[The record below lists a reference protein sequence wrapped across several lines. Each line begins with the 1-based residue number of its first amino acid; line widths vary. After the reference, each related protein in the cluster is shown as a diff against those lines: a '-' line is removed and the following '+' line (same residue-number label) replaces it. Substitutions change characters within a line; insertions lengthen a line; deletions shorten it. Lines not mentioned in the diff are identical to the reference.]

1 MKKIIQIIKKI
12 KWPIVALALLAVIY
26 FGFDLAKSKIV
37 ANNFFQK
44 YDVLTAS
51 GDDIFS
57 YNEIKLNGKTIENT
71 NDDWTNVLSIPES
84 LKYIL
89 LTSSYSKGHDI
100 KCGDTTIPKRVEV
113 SNLGENEWCI
123 KHNEKELVS
132 MTSAQYFHYDAND
145 IVYENCL
152 KSGYYEGVDGGM
164 GFNSCAERGLFL
176 NDKKIATTKEK
187 IGINYLTNKSRL
199 EDASSFNYYPSKK
212 LGSQIIYSTE
222 DGTYAYD
229 TNNQTTKQ
237 LSNNEE
243 TKIEDIFL
251 DQNDKII
258 LVLGQNKLYENA
270 FFGVV
275 EYEGKTYPNVYSA
288 NYADGNFYILRI
300 VGVEEKKGSS
310 LGKIITYE
318 LIKNGKKIENL
329 EIDGISPYGY
339 DVGAIQQFPL
349 CETDT
354 IVCVYEDSH
363 YAYKKRVQ
371 IPDVYGYDF
380 WAEEM
385 VIDGEWRGDNIPNLI
400 GRSKPIFENGKLK
413 YLVHTSTMLGK
424 GLYLVDFD
432 KKWNYKSIYFQ
443 NGSAVTRILGGY
455 QNRFLNVVS
464 K

>member
-1 MKKIIQIIKKI
+1 MKKIVELIKKI
-12 KWPIVALALLAVIY
+12 KLPIVVILALVVVYL
-26 FGFDLAKSKIV
+26 GFNFVKDKII

-44 YDVLTAS
+44 YDVLTVV

-57 YNEIKLNGKTIENT
+57 DKEIQLNGKTIEKT
-71 NDDWTNVLSIPES
+71 EEGWTNVLPVPNS
-84 LKYIL
+84 LNYIL

-100 KCGDTTIPKRVEV
+100 KCGNTTIPKRVEV
-113 SNLGENEWCI
+113 SNLGENEWCV
-123 KHNEKELVS
+123 KHNGKEIIAVS
-132 MTSAQYFHYDAND
+132 SAQYYHYDEND
-145 IVYENCL
+145 IVYERCL

-164 GFNSCAERGLFL
+164 GYNACAEMGLFL
-176 NDKKIATTKEK
+176 NDKQIATTKEK
-187 IGINYLTNKSRL
+187 TGINHLTGKQRL
-199 EDASSFNYYPSKK
+199 EDASSFNYHPSKK
-212 LGSQIIYSTE
+212 IGSSIIYSTT

-229 TNNQTTKQ
+229 IANQTTKQ
-237 LSNNEE
+237 LSDNEQVN
-243 TKIEDIFL
+243 IEDVFL
-251 DQNDKII
+251 DKNGKTIF
-258 LVLGQNKLYENA
+258 VTGQNKLYENA

-275 EYEGKTYPNVYSA
+275 EYDGKTYPNIYSA
-288 NYADGNFYILRI
+288 DYIDGNFYALRI
-300 VGVEEKKGSS
+300 VSVENKEGSS

-318 LIKNGKKIENL
+318 LIKNGAKIENI
-329 EIDGISPYGY
+329 EMDGITPYGY
-339 DVGAIQQFPL
+339 DIEAIQQFPL
-349 CETDT
+349 CDTDT
-354 IVCVYEDSH
+354 IVCVYENGH

-432 KKWNYKSIYFQ
+432 KEWSYKSIYFQ
-443 NGSAVTRILGGY
+443 NGPKLLGDY
-455 QNRFLNVVS
+455 QNRLLNVVA